1 MKPSRH
7 PILAR
12 GTTPAGYGY
21 DLATAADGK
30 APTEFRIFANGVNTS
45 DKGDFVFDE
54 TAAKSVMAAFGKK
67 GAHLTMDYEHQA
79 FNSASNGQPAPNSA
93 KAWTPEVRLDA
104 SGKPELWAT
113 NVQWTQKAAG
123 MIESG
128 EYNHFSPAFEADPK
142 TMRVERIV
150 NMALTNIPALDNQA
164 PLIAANQGEIHM
176 AKSMKCKLCQ
186 KSLKAPDGD
195 EDGDEVMC
203 TDHAVIP
210 KMAAVFGLSGASE
223 SVLLGAATDAT
234 NFRST
239 VLQLVGAKNPVE
251 ALGLIG
257 TLKGKDAEIVTLRTQ
272 IETDAAR
279 ALTVEWERVLDEAG
293 KAGKLAPDPAVREK
307 FTKPLL
313 ALSGG
318 KVTREAI
325 DFASNHFATQEA
337 KVNVTDKDGA
347 GGKTPAGDAH
357 AAQTVSES
365 EAKIAMLTGVAQVDI
380 IEHKKLEAQGKF
392 KAGVERPLKYIIM
405 G

>member
-1 MKPSRH
+1 MKPSRR

-21 DLATAADGK
+21 DLAPAADGK

-113 NVQWTQKAAG
+113 NVQWTDKAAA
-123 MIESG
+123 MIAAG
-128 EYNHFSPAFEADPK
+128 EYNHFSPAFEAIPK

-164 PLIAANQGEIHM
+164 PLIAASQGDGPM
-176 AKSMKCKLCQ
+176 KSMKCKLCQ
-186 KSLKAPDGD
+186 KSLKAPGEDG

-239 VLQLVGAKNPVE
+239 VLQPRRREEPGRGSRPDRDAQGQGRRDRHAAHQDRRRRRQGADGGVE
-251 ALGLIG
+251 PRARRGRQGRQAGSRPGGPREVHEAAACPLGRQG
-257 TLKGKDAEIVTLRTQ
+257 DPRGDRLRLQ
-272 IETDAAR
+272 
-279 ALTVEWERVLDEAG
+279 
-293 KAGKLAPDPAVREK
+293 
-307 FTKPLL
+307 PLRD
-313 ALSGG
+313 SGG
-318 KVTREAI
+318 
-325 DFASNHFATQEA
+325 
-337 KVNVTDKDGA
+337 
-347 GGKTPAGDAH
+347 
-357 AAQTVSES
+357 
-365 EAKIAMLTGVAQVDI
+365 
-380 IEHKKLEAQGKF
+380 QG
-392 KAGVERPLKYIIM
+392 ERDRQGWRRRQDP
-405 G
+405 GR